1 MLGDCLK
8 SCWLRCLIDNLN
20 VLTGAA
26 KSLTFPMH
34 LTPMI
39 SFSGYARSPGAGEYF
54 WMSLSMYA
62 CNDQQTITNL
72 FKLG

>member
-1 MLGDCLK
+1 MVFN
-8 SCWLRCLIDNLN
+8 RLN

-62 CNDQQTITNL
+62 CNDQQTITSL